1 MNPVFSLGWR
11 LADQSWRQSVIGRD
25 PCSRPREVWESGVK
39 KTKGQ
44 RGGGWPR
51 PGTGD
56 SPYNGSKRM
65 GDGKKKDWGV
75 DKTKKGKRVSLGQIS
90 DRVYQGERGYLR
102 LLSLKTKADCQ
113 AGAGSSERRRRA
125 T

>member
-1 MNPVFSLGWR
+1 M
-11 LADQSWRQSVIGRD
+11 QSKMG
-25 PCSRPREVWESGVK
+25 WESGVK

-44 RGGGWPR
+44 RGGGRLR

-56 SPYNGSKRM
+56 NPNNSSKRM

-75 DKTKKGKRVSLGQIS
+75 DKTEKGKKVSLGQIC

-102 LLSLKTKADCQ
+102 ILFL
-113 AGAGSSERRRRA
+113 
-125 T
+125 

>member
-1 MNPVFSLGWR
+1 M
-11 LADQSWRQSVIGRD
+11 QSSKRG
-25 PCSRPREVWESGVK
+25 WESGVK

-44 RGGGWPR
+44 RRGGWPR

-102 LLSLKTKADCQ
+102 VLSLKTKADCQ